1 MLANYLLYF
10 EDIQK
15 TVENGKDIQK
25 NSRYKNL
32 NRDIRNVLAKM
43 VLLDKDK
50 IDMVDLYYSVQVKYG
65 RDMVK
70 VIEKCMEPSYNSSEV
85 ATMVS
90 SIKASKVD
98 ESFVATVTDTCA
110 EDL

>member
-1 MLANYLLYF
+1 
-10 EDIQK
+10 
-15 TVENGKDIQK
+15 
-25 NSRYKNL
+25 
-32 NRDIRNVLAKM
+32 
-43 VLLDKDK
+43 
-50 IDMVDLYYSVQVKYG
+50 
-65 RDMVK
+65 MVK